1 MSVVVSD
8 TSPLHYLVQCDCI
21 AILPTLFQSVVI
33 PPAVAAELRHPN
45 TPKEV
50 STWFASNPAW
60 LTIQAP
66 ANVRADLKTDQG
78 EREAISLALELHA
91 EVLLIDDL
99 KGRNEAKRVGLRVTG
114 TVGLLLEATRRKLAN
129 PADVLAKLE
138 RSNARLSNDLLRR
151 LRDV

>member
-8 TSPLHYLVQCDCI
+8 TSPLHHLVQCDCI
-21 AILPTLFQSVVI
+21 AILPTLFESVVI
-33 PPAVAAELRHPN
+33 PPAVAAELTHAN

-50 STWFASNPAW
+50 SIWFASNPQW

-66 ANVRADLKTDQG
+66 ANVRADLTTDQG

-114 TVGLLLEATRRKLAN
+114 TVGLLVEAARRNLASPTEILNKLN
-129 PADVLAKLE
+129 
-138 RSNARLSNDLLRR
+138 RSNARLSADLLRR
-151 LRDV
+151 LREI